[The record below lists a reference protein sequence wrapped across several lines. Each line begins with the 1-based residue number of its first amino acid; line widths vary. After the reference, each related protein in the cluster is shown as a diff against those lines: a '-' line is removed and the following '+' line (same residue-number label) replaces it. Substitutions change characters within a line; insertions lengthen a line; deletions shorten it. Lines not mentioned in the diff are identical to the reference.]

1 MREASCACGQMGI
14 RLDGEPRL
22 VSSCCCQQCQRR
34 TGSFYGVTAFFD
46 DDQVEKVW
54 GESRV
59 HLRRGDSGNE
69 LSFRFCPDCGSTV
82 WWLAEARPGAVAVAG
97 GAFADVDFPAPERLI
112 WAEHRHP
119 WVRLPPGVV
128 EHARAP
134 QPAPPPVVEEL
145 T

>member
-22 VSSCCCQQCQRR
+22 VSSCCCGQCQRR

-82 WWLAEARPGAVAVAG
+82 WWLAEARPGSVAVAG
-97 GAFADVDFPAPERLI
+97 GAFADPDFPAPERII
-112 WAEHRHP
+112 WAGNRHP
-119 WVRLPPGVV
+119 WVCVPPGVS
-128 EHARAP
+128 EFPGPP
-134 QPAPPPVVEEL
+134 QPAPPVVEEPV
-145 T
+145 

>member
-34 TGSFYGVTAFFD
+34 TGSFVAVTAFFD
-46 DDQVEKVW
+46 DDQVEKAW

-59 HLRRGDSGNE
+59 HLRKGASGKD

-82 WWLAEARPGAVAVAG
+82 WWLAEARPGTVAVAG
-97 GAFADVDFPAPERLI
+97 GAFADKDFPAPERLI
-112 WAEHRHP
+112 WAEHRNA
-119 WVRLPPGVV
+119 WVQVPPGVR
-128 EHARAP
+128 EYEQAP
-134 QPAPPPVVEEL
+134 DGAPVSPVAE
-145 T
+145 TA

>member
-14 RLDGEPRL
+14 RLEGEPKR

-34 TGSFYGVTAFFD
+34 TGSFVGVTAFFD

-59 HLRRGDSGNE
+59 HLRKGASGKD

-82 WWLAEARPGAVAVAG
+82 WWLAEAKPGSVAVAG
-97 GAFADVDFPAPERLI
+97 GAFADKEFPAPERII
-112 WAEHRHP
+112 WTQYKHD
-119 WVRLPPGVV
+119 WVRVPSGVANYPQDPNKAPEPAV
-128 EHARAP
+128 EP
-134 QPAPPPVVEEL
+134 IS
-145 T
+145 